1 MRKKRGDKAVWMK
14 DFERRM
20 QPSHCIVHSPFQI
33 REDLSTRE
41 YFTKKN
47 ANGETSGKFFERLR
61 I

>member
-41 YFTKKN
+41 YFQRKMQMARHQEN
-47 ANGETSGKFFERLR
+47 SLNV
-61 I
+61 